1 MARFPTPRALADA
14 EQTRLTRYL
23 ALARQKD
30 QRVAPGLARQFVGGI
45 EDGLQLQDEV
55 LGGIAAEEV
64 VYQETST
71 GAQNDLE
78 RATDLARRMVTEFG
92 MSDRL
97 GPLAFGKRDELVF
110 LGREIAHPFAVDATD
125 PAAVRAFLED
135 VDSFLSAVP
144 YWLNP
149 AIARVA
155 IEARASM
162 TDLGGNTDLV
172 RAQLLLDP
180 EAESA
185 GIAMIPDCGQVP
197 GMGTSLTAYA
207 ISLLDETDEVTFWDG
222 GNPLHPEPPFN
233 YILTFNI
240 AGLTNEYYGV
250 AHFLR
255 DGKRVEVPTFLED
268 DYEIVDFPAPIGR
281 MEAFVAGGG
290 TSTMPWTFEG
300 KLKTLWNKTLRWP
313 GHFAAWKAYMDA
325 GLLETDPVD
334 VGGVPVV
341 PRDLLHAVL
350 DPKIRA
356 KPGEPDLVIVDSIQT
371 VYLPEMDSAAGS
383 VSQVRESAVFSGIPL
398 VERLK
403 AAGYYQGVTHKLHV
417 APVEK
422 FPYDEFIEGQNGK
435 AVADF
440 LARASKTGKPW
451 HLFFNISV
459 SHRPFPNSDQVKMLR
474 A

>member
-1 MARFPTPRALADA
+1 VSFTYAVLGAGRQGTAAAYDMARFGDAARVKVADVDPEAAQRAAV
-14 EQTRLTRYL
+14 
-23 ALARQKD
+23 
-30 QRVAPGLARQFVGGI
+30 RVN
-45 EDGLQLQDEV
+45 
-55 LGGIAAEEV
+55 
-64 VYQETST
+64 T
-71 GAQNDLE
+71 
-78 RATDLARRMVTEFG
+78 
-92 MSDRL
+92 
-97 GPLAFGKRDELVF
+97 LV
-110 LGREIAHPFAVDATD
+110 GREIAHPFVVDAAD
-125 PAAVRAFLED
+125 PASVRTFLED

-162 TDLGGNTDLV
+162 TDLGGNTGLV
-172 RAQLLLDP
+172 RAQLLLSP
-180 EAESA
+180 EAEAA

-207 ISLLDETDEVTFWDG
+207 MSLLDETDEVTFWDG

-255 DGKRVEVPTFLED
+255 DGRRVEVPTFLEE

-300 KLKTLWNKTLRWP
+300 KLQTLWNKTLRWP

-325 GLLETDPVD
+325 GLLETEPVD
-334 VGGVPVV
+334 VAGVPVV

-356 KPGEPDLVIVDSIQT
+356 KPGEPDLVIVRVLAKGRKDGRAAEVVVELIDRFDATTGFTAMERTTGWDGSI
-371 VYLPEMDSAAGS
+371 
-383 VSQVRESAVFSGIPL
+383 
-398 VERLK
+398 K
-403 AAGYYQGVTHKLHV
+403 AIMNAQGVTPRGAHP
-417 APVEK
+417 AE
-422 FPYDEFIEGQNGK
+422 I
-435 AVADF
+435 AVPGPAYAAELRRRGF
-440 LARASKTGKPW
+440 SLTQTWG
-451 HLFFNISV
+451 V
-459 SHRPFPNSDQVKMLR
+459 SGR
-474 A
+474 

>member
-1 MARFPTPRALADA
+1 VSFTYAVLGAGRQGTAAAYDMARFGDA
-14 EQTRLTRYL
+14 
-23 ALARQKD
+23 ARVK
-30 QRVAPGLARQFVGGI
+30 VG
-45 EDGLQLQDEV
+45 DV
-55 LGGIAAEEV
+55 
-64 VYQETST
+64 
-71 GAQNDLE
+71 DLE
-78 RATDLARRMVTEFG
+78 AAKRAAARVNT
-92 MSDRL
+92 L
-97 GPLAFGKRDELVF
+97 
-110 LGREIAHPFAVDATD
+110 LGREIASPFAVEAAD
-125 PAAVRAFLED
+125 PAAVRAFLDD

-155 IEARASM
+155 IEARACM

-180 EAESA
+180 DAEAA

-207 ISLLDETDEVTFWDG
+207 MSLLDETDEVTFWDG

-255 DGKRVEVPTFLED
+255 DGQRVEVPTFLEE

-300 KLKTLWNKTLRWP
+300 KLRTLWNKTLRWP
-313 GHFAAWKAYMDA
+313 GHFAEWKAYMDA
-325 GLLETDPVD
+325 GLLETEPVD
-334 VGGVPVV
+334 IGGVPVV

-356 KPGEPDLVIVDSIQT
+356 KPGEPDLVIVRVLAKGRKDGRAAEVVVELIDRFDPATGFTAMERTTGWDGSI
-371 VYLPEMDSAAGS
+371 
-383 VSQVRESAVFSGIPL
+383 
-398 VERLK
+398 K
-403 AAGYYQGVTHKLHV
+403 AIMNAHGVTPRGAHPAEIAVPGPLYAEELRRRGFSLTETWGV
-417 APVEK
+417 AE
-422 FPYDEFIEGQNGK
+422 
-435 AVADF
+435 A
-440 LARASKTGKPW
+440 
-451 HLFFNISV
+451 
-459 SHRPFPNSDQVKMLR
+459 
-474 A
+474 